1 MQVVFSVVMAL
12 VTLGILVTIH
22 EYGHYWV
29 ARRCG
34 VRVLRFAIGFG
45 RPLLMWRDRNDTE
58 FAVCA
63 IPLGGYV
70 KMLDERDPE
79 ADVTA
84 INRSESFNAQSVR
97 NKLAIVSAGPAAN
110 FALAILVLFVLFLR
124 GETGVAPVIE
134 AVSPDSVA
142 AEVGVP
148 VGQEI
153 VAVDGE
159 PTTTVS
165 KVRFALLK
173 RLGDTGTV
181 EIVVGTPL
189 SNVKER
195 YLLPIDRWLGEAEAP
210 DTARA
215 LGMTLGMVPLQ
226 PVVGSLTGGGPA
238 EVAGFMVGD
247 KIVSADNAQITSWE
261 AWVNYVRARPAQP
274 IDVVVERRGSFL
286 PLKVEPDPS
295 SSNSSNAV
303 GTVGMGVV
311 IPEIPPERLRLQGRN
326 ALEALVAAVERTYSL
341 TLFTFESMWKMAQ
354 GLISTKNLSG
364 PISIAQVAASTAES
378 GFLTWLSFLALLS
391 ISLGA
396 INLLPIPVLDG
407 GHIVFH
413 ALEGLFG
420 RPVPEQIQ
428 MMSYQVGL
436 LAVFTLMVFA
446 IYNDVARL

>member
-58 FAVCA
+58 FALCA

-84 INRSESFNAQSVR
+84 INRSESFNAQPVR

-134 AVSPDSVA
+134 AVSPGSVA

-181 EIVVGTPL
+181 EIVVGSPL
-189 SNVKER
+189 SDVKER

-215 LGMTLGMVPLQ
+215 LGMTLGMMPLQ
-226 PVVGSLTGGGPA
+226 PIVGSLTVGGPA

-261 AWVNYVRARPAQP
+261 AWVNYVRARPKP
-274 IDVVVERRGSFL
+274 PKSKI
-286 PLKVEPDPS
+286 
-295 SSNSSNAV
+295 AV
-303 GTVGMGVV
+303 
-311 IPEIPPERLRLQGRN
+311 
-326 ALEALVAAVERTYSL
+326 
-341 TLFTFESMWKMAQ
+341 
-354 GLISTKNLSG
+354 
-364 PISIAQVAASTAES
+364 
-378 GFLTWLSFLALLS
+378 
-391 ISLGA
+391 
-396 INLLPIPVLDG
+396 
-407 GHIVFH
+407 
-413 ALEGLFG
+413 
-420 RPVPEQIQ
+420 
-428 MMSYQVGL
+428 
-436 LAVFTLMVFA
+436 
-446 IYNDVARL
+446 